1 MRVLVAADDPW
12 TRVVLSESLA
22 AAGCTV
28 EHASNGTAALRLIA
42 ERVPD
47 IALLSRR
54 LPEIDTHDVLRALR
68 ADARTRHVGVVLI
81 DDARPARAVGA
92 APGAPSAPGAVV
104 STNPAE
110 VLGSVVD
117 ALSHATQAAPRPRRT
132 RCRAQAGAPAAAVV
146 VAVGVPTRSVS
157 ASRPAWPLVR
167 VSRSRGT
174 SRMRNPGRSGKWRF
188 SNGIETL

>member
-12 TRVVLSESLA
+12 TRIVLSESLA

-42 ERVPD
+42 ERIPD
-47 IALLSRR
+47 VALLSRR
-54 LPEIDTHDVLRALR
+54 LPEIDTHEVLRALR

-81 DDARPARAVGA
+81 DARPARAA
-92 APGAPSAPGAVV
+92 AASPIIPSAPGAVV
-104 STNPAE
+104 STDPAE
-110 VLGSVVD
+110 VLGSVAA
-117 ALSHATQAAPRPRRT
+117 ALRHANEAAPRPRRN
-132 RCRAQAGAPAAAVV
+132 RCQTQAGAPAAAV
-146 VAVGVPTRSVS
+146 VPTRSVS
-157 ASRPAWPLVR
+157 ASRPAWPLLR
-167 VSRSRGT
+167 ASRSRGT

>member
-81 DDARPARAVGA
+81 DARPAA
-92 APGAPSAPGAVV
+92 AASARPGAPSAPGAVV

-117 ALSHATQAAPRPRRT
+117 ALSHAAQAAPRPRRT
-132 RCRAQAGAPAAAVV
+132 RCRAQAGAPAAA
-146 VAVGVPTRSVS
+146 GVPTRSVS
-157 ASRPAWPLVR
+157 ASRPAWPLLR
-167 VSRSRGT
+167 VSSRSRGT

-188 SNGIETL
+188 SKGIETL